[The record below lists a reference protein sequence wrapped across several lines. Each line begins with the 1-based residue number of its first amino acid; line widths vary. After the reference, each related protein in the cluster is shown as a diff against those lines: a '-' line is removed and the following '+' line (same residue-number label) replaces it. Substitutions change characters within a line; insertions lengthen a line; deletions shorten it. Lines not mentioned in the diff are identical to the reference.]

1 MRIAICDDDKAYV
14 DEVVNTVRDLL
25 CDKQIK
31 ADFDLYT
38 DSEKLYNCNS
48 FYDIAFLDIEMPPYS
63 GIQVAKKLKETNPYI
78 IIFIIT
84 SYDQYLDEAMDLNVF
99 RYIKKP
105 LDIRRLSNGLN
116 KALKLIDNSTITF
129 FLKQGSVSKNV
140 ISNDIIVIETVG
152 RTTKVITINGE
163 YISENKMSFWQEK
176 LIASFFYQ
184 VHKSFIINMKYITDY
199 RRDIVVLK
207 NKYKAPISYRK
218 QAEFRSY
225 FLNFFGGR

>member
-1 MRIAICDDDKAYV
+1 MRIAICDDDKAYA
-14 DEVVNTVRDLL
+14 DEIVNTVQDLL

-48 FYDIAFLDIEMPPYS
+48 FYDIAFLDIEMQPYS
-63 GIQVAKKLKETNPYI
+63 GIQVAKQLKTINPYI
-78 IIFIIT
+78 IVFIIT

-105 LDIRRLSNGLN
+105 LDIRRLSKGLN
-116 KALKLIDNSTITF
+116 KALDFIDNSTITF
-129 FLKQGSVSKNV
+129 FLKQGGISKS
-140 ISNDIIVIETVG
+140 IFSNDIIVIETVG
-152 RTTKVITINGE
+152 RTTKVITVNGE

-199 RRDIVVLK
+199 QRDTVVLK
-207 NKYKAPISYRK
+207 SKYKAPIAYRK
-218 QAEFRSY
+218 QAEFRNY